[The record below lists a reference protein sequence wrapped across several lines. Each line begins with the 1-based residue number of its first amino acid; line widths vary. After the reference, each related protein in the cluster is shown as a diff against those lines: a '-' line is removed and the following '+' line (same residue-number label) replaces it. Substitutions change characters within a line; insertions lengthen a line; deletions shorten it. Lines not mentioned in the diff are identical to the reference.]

1 MQISDCLKRIARRL
15 LATLLSTCLVLG
27 SALAVQTAG
36 NTARAQEKELWEE
49 ACETNPDAD
58 GDGAYASIC
67 GGDDCD
73 DLDPDRYPGNTE
85 VCNAGRDE
93 DCDPKTGGN
102 RDSDGDG
109 YPDSDCY

>member
-1 MQISDCLKRIARRL
+1 MDTSDCLQRIARRL
-15 LATLLSTCLVLG
+15 LVTMLATCVVFG
-27 SALAVQTAG
+27 AALTMQTVN
-36 NTARAQEKELWEE
+36 NTAQAQDKELWEE

-58 GDGAYASIC
+58 GDGEYAIVC
-67 GGDDCD
+67 GGADCD

-93 DCDPKTGGN
+93 DCDPRTGGN
-102 RDSDGDG
+102 SDADGDG